1 MMRQYLLFISFIL
14 LVTNSLFSQN
24 WNDIF
29 YMETDADYALEEKN
43 YEKALDIYQRILKKV
58 PESALIKF
66 KIGLTYLKT
75 DDQQHLAINYLEQ
88 AAKDVAKDFDS
99 KSISETRA
107 PIEAHL
113 YLGFAYQITGK
124 LSEALT
130 SYKNYKDLVDSS
142 SPFYSL
148 VNQYIASCSNAENQ
162 FKSPRNIKI
171 TNLGELINNKFSNFN
186 AVISGDDNTLA
197 YTSYTANYIDLFV
210 AKKSGNGWG
219 KPQNVTDQV
228 SKKYYL
234 KTCGI
239 SYDGTVLYLA
249 TDDPVNNDL
258 FQSTYDG
265 SAWTN
270 AKKMDKVFNTKSN
283 ETHASASKDGNTVYF
298 TSDRPGGLGG
308 LDIYKSTKDEKG
320 KWGPAINLGS
330 KINTSLN
337 EETPFV
343 TSDGN
348 YLFFSSQG
356 HNSIGGYDVFYT
368 DLAGDQEITN
378 IGYPLNTTGNDLFYV
393 PGDNLQKG
401 YMARFETSSLGKKD
415 IYQVD
420 ISREIILKG
429 IIIGPEELAQTET
442 QYSIVLIN
450 KETNK
455 TVNTIISSEPEFSY
469 NISPGNY
476 AVTILNDK
484 CSPYSQD
491 VLITQDYS
499 KSEFPVEAI
508 LTLIPEPEPQVAE
521 VVEAAEIIP
530 EIIPEAAPV
539 IQQEIAVVA
548 PVVEPPVVQEQLI
561 EEPKVIDE
569 PKEQI
574 IEEQISI
581 IHEPEP
587 ELEIIEKPVEI
598 SKPKP
603 TVVFE
608 NIENSKKSYSVQ
620 LMALKKPVDTDYF
633 KGLENVVVTLG
644 KDGFYR
650 YTIGYTVSYA
660 EASRLKEKINQAGYP
675 SAFIKTNAFILNY
688 TIQLMALKAPVDLSY
703 FKDLP
708 IVSVT
713 KGADEFYRYTF
724 GAFDNINAAKE
735 ALQKLRELGYDKV
748 FIRKMEKELN
758 LASN

>member
-1 MMRQYLLFISFIL
+1 
-14 LVTNSLFSQN
+14 
-24 WNDIF
+24 
-29 YMETDADYALEEKN
+29 METDADYALEEKN

-75 DDQQHLAINYLEQ
+75 DDQQQMAISYLEQ

-113 YLGFAYQITGK
+113 YLGFAYQIAGK
-124 LSEALT
+124 LSEAVT
-130 SYKNYKDLVDSS
+130 SYKNFKDLVDSS

-148 VNQYIASCSNAENQ
+148 VNQYITSCSNAETQ
-162 FKSPRNIKI
+162 LKSPRNIK
-171 TNLGELINNKFSNFN
+171 TENLGELINNKYSNFN
-186 AVISGDDNTLA
+186 AVISGDGSTMA

-210 AKKSGNGWG
+210 SKKSGDGWG

-239 SYDGTVLYLA
+239 SYDGAILYLA
-249 TDDPVNNDL
+249 TDDPINNDL
-258 FQSTYDG
+258 FESTYNG

-283 ETHASASKDGNTVYF
+283 ETHASASKDGNTIYF
-298 TSDRPGGLGG
+298 TSDRSGGLGG

-343 TSDGN
+343 TTDGN

-356 HNSIGGYDVFYT
+356 HNSMGGYDVFYT
-368 DLAGDQEITN
+368 NLTGDQENTN
-378 IGYPLNTTGNDLFYV
+378 IGYPLNTTANDLFYV

-401 YMARFETSSLGKKD
+401 FIARFETSSLGKKD

-420 ISREIILKG
+420 ISQEIILKG
-429 IIIGPEELAQTET
+429 KIIGPEDLAQAGT

-450 KETNK
+450 KETNE
-455 TVNTIISSEPEFSY
+455 TVNTIITSDPEFSY

-484 CSPYSQD
+484 CNPYSQD
-491 VLITQDYS
+491 ILIAQDYT
-499 KSEFPVEAI
+499 KSEFPIEAI
-508 LTLIPEPEPQVAE
+508 LTLIPEPEPLVAE
-521 VVEAAEIIP
+521 VTEIIP
-530 EIIPEAAPV
+530 EVIPEVTPV
-539 IQQEIAVVA
+539 IQEELVVT
-548 PVVEPPVVQEQLI
+548 PVVEQPIVQEQPIEEEKIEPLVVEESKEEII
-561 EEPKVIDE
+561 EEPIK
-569 PKEQI
+569 PN
-574 IEEQISI
+574 
-581 IHEPEP
+581 PEP
-587 ELEIIEKPVEI
+587 EVIEKPVEI

-603 TVVFE
+603 TVVFDNLE
-608 NIENSKKSYSVQ
+608 TSKKSYSVQ
-620 LMALKKPVDTDYF
+620 LMALRKPVDIDYF
-633 KGLENVVVTLG
+633 SGIENVVITLSE
-644 KDGFYR
+644 DGFYR
-650 YTIGYTVSYA
+650 YTVGYTVSYN
-660 EASRLKEKINQAGYP
+660 EACRLREKINQTGYP
-675 SAFIKTNAFILNY
+675 SAFIKANAFVPNY

-708 IVSVT
+708 VVSVT
-713 KGADEFYRYTF
+713 KGVDEFYRYTF
-724 GAFDNINAAKE
+724 GAFDNIQSAKE
-735 ALQKLRELGYDKV
+735 ALQKLRELGYNNV
-748 FIRKMEKELN
+748 FIRKMNKELN

>member
-1 MMRQYLLFISFIL
+1 MRRYLLVISIIL

-75 DDQQHLAINYLEQ
+75 DDQQQMAISYLEQ

-113 YLGFAYQITGK
+113 YLGFAYQIAGK
-124 LSEALT
+124 LPEALI
-130 SYKNYKDLVDSS
+130 SYNNFKDLVDSS

-148 VNQYIASCSNAENQ
+148 VNQYIESCSNAETQ
-162 FKSPRNIKI
+162 LKSPRNIK
-171 TNLGELINNKFSNFN
+171 TANLGELINNKFSNFN
-186 AVISGDDNTLA
+186 AVISGDGNTLA

-210 AKKSGNGWG
+210 AKKSGDAWG

-249 TDDPVNNDL
+249 TDDPINNDL
-258 FQSTYDG
+258 FESTYNG
-265 SAWTN
+265 SAWAN
-270 AKKMDKVFNTKSN
+270 AKKMDKIFNTKSN
-283 ETHASASKDGNTVYF
+283 ETHASASKDGNTIYF

-356 HNSIGGYDVFYT
+356 HNSMGGYDVFYT
-368 DLAGDQEITN
+368 DLSGDQEITN
-378 IGYPLNTTGNDLFYV
+378 IGYPLNTTANDLFYV

-429 IIIGPEELAQTET
+429 KIIGPEELAQTET

-450 KETNK
+450 KETNE

-521 VVEAAEIIP
+521 VIEVAEIIP

-539 IQQEIAVVA
+539 IQEEIVMVA
-548 PVVEPPVVQEQLI
+548 PVVEPPVVQEQKI
-561 EEPKVIDE
+561 EE

-581 IHEPEP
+581 IPKSEPEP
-587 ELEIIEKPVEI
+587 EIIEKPVEI
-598 SKPKP
+598 SKLKP
-603 TVVFE
+603 VITFD
-608 NIENSKKSYSVQ
+608 NIDDSKKSYSVQ

-633 KGLENVVVTLG
+633 TGIENVVVTLG
-644 KDGFYR
+644 EDGFYR
-650 YTIGYTVSYA
+650 YTVGNTVSYA
-660 EASRLKEKINQAGYP
+660 EACRLKEKINQAGYP
-675 SAFIKTNAFILNY
+675 SAFIKANSFVLNY

-703 FKDLP
+703 FKNLP
-708 IVSVT
+708 TVSVT
-713 KGADEFYRYTF
+713 KGTDEFYRYTF
-724 GAFDNINAAKE
+724 GTFDNINAAKE
-735 ALQKLRELGYDKV
+735 ALQKLRDLGYDKV
-748 FIRKMEKELN
+748 FIRKIDKDLN